1 MIKLYTKLIIR
12 LKYFYND
19 GDKTD
24 ISIMENTLYYGDN
37 LDILKYLLKNHG
49 NNPFIDLIYIDP
61 PFNSKRNYNILFQD
75 LIQSKE
81 NGNKITAQKE
91 AFQDTWSNI
100 DISDTLEEMKSLDNL
115 DIYRFLN
122 ENRRIFTDSQMS
134 YLTMMSIR
142 IYYMRK
148 LLKETGSFYLHC
160 DPTMSHYLKILLD
173 IIFGIKNFQNEIT
186 WQRSLEH
193 NLASKKFDNVTDIL
207 FLYSKNSDKN
217 QFFRQYMHLKKDE
230 IREKFPYIE
239 EETGRFFNHQKLEQT
254 SNSYNKG
261 ETRVINGKKITSNVG
276 WRWTQKTFDER
287 LKKNPYLIYW
297 TKNGKPRYKNYL
309 DEYEGKLVS
318 NLWTDFQAISSN
330 AKEALGYPT
339 QKPEALLER
348 IIKASS
354 EEGDV
359 VADFFCGCGTS
370 ITVAEKLKRKWLGVD
385 INHLAIGL
393 VESKRLK
400 PLKSN
405 YKVDGF
411 PKDIKQAEVL
421 AKEKPFDFEQWVV
434 EYALNGHKTKKT
446 GDGGYDGHITL
457 KFQNEVSLCILEV
470 KGGNCTVKNVRE
482 FENVIDKQKA
492 DMGIFIC
499 FSKQVTKEML
509 KHSKETEN
517 KKVAGGLFNVKKVSL
532 LTIEEIIEDN
542 YPSWLESL
550 LNNSTYF

>member
-1 MIKLYTKLIIR
+1 
-12 LKYFYND
+12 
-19 GDKTD
+19 
-24 ISIMENTLYYGDN
+24 MENTLYYGDN

-81 NGNKITAQKE
+81 NGEKITAQKE

-115 DIYRFLN
+115 DIYRFLS

-173 IIFGIKNFQNEIT
+173 IIFGVKNFRNEIVWCYNKWAVARNHLSRNHDIVFFYT
-186 WQRSLEH
+186 KTDNYKYNQLYQERSKSTLKRFG
-193 NLASKKFDNVTDIL
+193 NKKIKSLIN
-207 FLYSKNSDKN
+207 KEGK
-217 QFFRQYMHLKKDE
+217 
-230 IREKFPYIE
+230 REPSQTGE
-239 EETGRFFNHQKLEQT
+239 EE
-254 SNSYNKG
+254 SKG
-261 ETRVINGKKITSNVG
+261 VIMSDYWNISIIAPSSK
-276 WRWTQKTFDER
+276 ER
-287 LKKNPYLIYW
+287 
-297 TKNGKPRYKNYL
+297 
-309 DEYEGKLVS
+309 
-318 NLWTDFQAISSN
+318 
-330 AKEALGYPT
+330 LGYPT

-393 VESKRLK
+393 IESKRLK
-400 PLKSN
+400 PLKSE
-405 YKVDGF
+405 YKVEGF
-411 PKDIKQAEVL
+411 PKDIKQAEIL

-457 KFQNEVSLCILEV
+457 KFQNEVNLCILEV

-542 YPSWLESL
+542 YPSWLEGL

>member
-1 MIKLYTKLIIR
+1 
-12 LKYFYND
+12 
-19 GDKTD
+19 
-24 ISIMENTLYYGDN
+24 
-37 LDILKYLLKNHG
+37 
-49 NNPFIDLIYIDP
+49 
-61 PFNSKRNYNILFQD
+61 
-75 LIQSKE
+75 
-81 NGNKITAQKE
+81 
-91 AFQDTWSNI
+91 
-100 DISDTLEEMKSLDNL
+100 
-115 DIYRFLN
+115 
-122 ENRRIFTDSQMS
+122 
-134 YLTMMSIR
+134 
-142 IYYMRK
+142 MRK

-173 IIFGIKNFQNEIT
+173 IIFGVKNFRNEIV
-186 WQRSLEH
+186 WCYSRPSAPNQRQLSRVH
-193 NLASKKFDNVTDIL
+193 DIIFWYTKGKSWKF
-207 FLYSKNSDKN
+207 NSDDI
-217 QFFRQYMHLKKDE
+217 RQEYSQSSLS
-230 IREKFPYIE
+230 REGYAANKSKMTAGSSVQLSDKGKFPESWIYIPPIK
-239 EETGRFFNHQKLEQT
+239 G
-254 SNSYNKG
+254 NS
-261 ETRVINGKKITSNVG
+261 
-276 WRWTQKTFDER
+276 
-287 LKKNPYLIYW
+287 
-297 TKNGKPRYKNYL
+297 
-309 DEYEGKLVS
+309 
-318 NLWTDFQAISSN
+318 
-330 AKEALGYPT
+330 KESLGYPT
-339 QKPEALLER
+339 QKPETLLER

-393 VESKRLK
+393 IESKRLK
-400 PLKSN
+400 PLKSE
-405 YKVDGF
+405 YKVEGF
-411 PKDIKQAEVL
+411 PKDIKQAEIL

-457 KFQNEVSLCILEV
+457 KFQNEVNLCILEV

-517 KKVAGGLFNVKKVSL
+517 KKVAGGLFNVKKVSI